1 MGNRDAP
8 GFSAVAAVGN
18 QLIRF
23 ILRHW
28 ALPGDCET
36 SERIVGLTR
45 LLVSEGTSSAQPA
58 AAAEFAEA
66 QLELL
71 RIRAIRREMNEKI
84 DLNRYDTQGLR
95 KLAAIER
102 PTPGG
107 GRRLSS
113 LMFVTGTS
121 RTRRDS

>member
-1 MGNRDAP
+1 M
-8 GFSAVAAVGN
+8 
-18 QLIRF
+18 
-23 ILRHW
+23 
-28 ALPGDCET
+28 
-36 SERIVGLTR
+36 GLTR
-45 LLVSEGTSSAQPA
+45 LLVGEGTSSAQSA

-102 PTPGG
+102 YE
-107 GRRLSS
+107 RLAY
-113 LMFVTGTS
+113 
-121 RTRRDS
+121 TRRRQASFKFNVRDGNEPDET